1 MSEDEA
7 RTREAAKRQ
16 KTEAEKRIVAER
28 CPICWDSPPDQPVTA
43 PCGHTFCRSCIMAA
57 LVIRKECPCCRESL
71 SSHRALT
78 HRSDPEV
85 VPRHPEAT
93 ELQPTAGEA
102 RQARQRDTGEA
113 RQSAAGEA
121 RQRDTGEARQSAA
134 GEARQRD
141 TGEARQS
148 AAGEARQRDAGEVRQ
163 CGTPGCFL
171 AAFHA
176 GPCVPEAVW
185 TPRMRTAPVRLQ
197 GGEGGGLATAGAPQ
211 EATQPPPHA
220 RPRPEQPGGGD
231 GSRSFSVGD
240 EVVARGHL
248 GRLVSSGNGAYQVQT
263 AVESRASTSLAAAS
277 QQPRPGGPLAAADA
291 GEGAAVVVYFS
302 DVSRWYR
309 GEVTSVGGD
318 GTFGVLYE
326 DGDEEEAVPLEELFH
341 ELQAADTAGEAR
353 QAWAEGLRLHLSSSS
368 ATGYKGVYEHFG
380 RFKAEHSVNGRR
392 ARIGTFATAVE
403 AAVAY
408 ARTVGEYQPP
418 AHPPPAV
425 AAEAE
430 GLRLHLSS
438 SSSTGYMGVTEPSS
452 GRFRAQHSVGGTEVY
467 LGTFDTVVEAAVA
480 YARAKAGKAGG
491 PERAAEEAGAAE
503 GGEAEG
509 MEVEQ
514 AEEAEAEGS
523 AGGEK
528 GETAGEDEEGET
540 AEKEAEAGSA
550 CSTASPP
557 PPPPTHREAALATPL
572 ATEAEGLRLHLSSS
586 NVTGYMGVT
595 EPSSGRFRA
604 QHRAGGRQVSLG
616 TFATAVEAAVAYARA
631 VGESEGPQEEPGR
644 ADPATDPE
652 PAPPPPSAPVPP
664 PPPASTSASVPS
676 AAASAPP
683 EFSVAMRDELLSLP
697 RHRRARRFFTRA
709 LREQDEL
716 LELYD
721 RREAR
726 GGVLHP
732 EAQRRFEQL
741 KAAKAAAARS
751 SSAPA
756 DTFSAS
762 LGAVAPR
769 ARRDSTRIPHFL
781 VSAPVGYHDTP
792 SWVAEA
798 PAWVLAAAAA
808 EGLTLVRSTNTTGF
822 AHVLLPAG
830 ANKAT
835 PFMLRCAMEEG
846 GARVV
851 GYYASAAEAALV
863 YARRVGPEASA
874 HEHRMGGARLM
885 TAAQALAAAEA
896 EGLTLERPHHNSR
909 RKEARFKYV
918 HLDQDAASRARP
930 YRLVIRG
937 EDKRLLKGGRYAT
950 EEQAALEAARYHAAC
965 ARKN

>member
-1 MSEDEA
+1 
-7 RTREAAKRQ
+7 
-16 KTEAEKRIVAER
+16 
-28 CPICWDSPPDQPVTA
+28 
-43 PCGHTFCRSCIMAA
+43 
-57 LVIRKECPCCRESL
+57 
-71 SSHRALT
+71 
-78 HRSDPEV
+78 
-85 VPRHPEAT
+85 
-93 ELQPTAGEA
+93 
-102 RQARQRDTGEA
+102 
-113 RQSAAGEA
+113 
-121 RQRDTGEARQSAA
+121 
-134 GEARQRD
+134 
-141 TGEARQS
+141 
-148 AAGEARQRDAGEVRQ
+148 
-163 CGTPGCFL
+163 
-171 AAFHA
+171 
-176 GPCVPEAVW
+176 
-185 TPRMRTAPVRLQ
+185 
-197 GGEGGGLATAGAPQ
+197 
-211 EATQPPPHA
+211 
-220 RPRPEQPGGGD
+220 
-231 GSRSFSVGD
+231 
-240 EVVARGHL
+240 
-248 GRLVSSGNGAYQVQT
+248 
-263 AVESRASTSLAAAS
+263 
-277 QQPRPGGPLAAADA
+277 
-291 GEGAAVVVYFS
+291 
-302 DVSRWYR
+302 
-309 GEVTSVGGD
+309 
-318 GTFGVLYE
+318 
-326 DGDEEEAVPLEELFH
+326 
-341 ELQAADTAGEAR
+341 
-353 QAWAEGLRLHLSSSS
+353 
-368 ATGYKGVYEHFG
+368 
-380 RFKAEHSVNGRR
+380 
-392 ARIGTFATAVE
+392 
-403 AAVAY
+403 
-408 ARTVGEYQPP
+408 
-418 AHPPPAV
+418 
-425 AAEAE
+425 
-430 GLRLHLSS
+430 
-438 SSSTGYMGVTEPSS
+438 
-452 GRFRAQHSVGGTEVY
+452 
-467 LGTFDTVVEAAVA
+467 
-480 YARAKAGKAGG
+480 
-491 PERAAEEAGAAE
+491 
-503 GGEAEG
+503 
-509 MEVEQ
+509 
-514 AEEAEAEGS
+514 
-523 AGGEK
+523 
-528 GETAGEDEEGET
+528 
-540 AEKEAEAGSA
+540 
-550 CSTASPP
+550 
-557 PPPPTHREAALATPL
+557 
-572 ATEAEGLRLHLSSS
+572 LHLSSS

-616 TFATAVEAAVAYARA
+616 TFDTAVEAAVAYARVVGQAEVAGAGGPVWVAAAAAEGAEGAPEEEEAAEAAGTAAVSAAAPLATEAEGLRLHLSSSSTGYKNVWRRASGRFWAKHSVDGRQDTIGTFATAVEAAVAYARTVGEYQPPAPPTVVAEAEGLRLHLSSSSSTGYKGVRADRSRYKAQRSVGGREVYLGSFDTA
-631 VGESEGPQEEPGR
+631 VEAAVAYARAGGESEGPQEEPGR

-664 PPPASTSASVPS
+664 PPPASTSASAPS

-751 SSAPA
+751 SSSPA

-762 LGAVAPR
+762 LGAVAPQ

-808 EGLTLVRSTNTTGF
+808 ERLTLVRSTNTTGF